1 MTDHEIKVVPVDG
14 GWSVQC
20 RLVGAPQMF
29 LSGARA
35 EETARRL
42 AQTVARAGAD
52 ARVVVHDRSH
62 ALVGTQ
68 RYFGA
73 ATAGEGA
80 ALPPTARVAA
90 GGVGTLG
97 CR

>member
-1 MTDHEIKVVPVDG
+1 MRDHEIKVVPVDG

-20 RLVGAPQMF
+20 WLVGAPQMF

-62 ALVGTQ
+62 AMVGTQ

-73 ATAGEGA
+73 ATGEGA
-80 ALPPTARVAA
+80 AAPTARAPAA